1 MTDRKPDE
9 NLMNSPVWEAINR
22 TLHILMFFR
31 MTCLFSMD
39 FSTEYMLSTLWFR
52 MFPHNYS
59 YIPVVPHKAV
69 AEVSE

>member
-9 NLMNSPVWEAINR
+9 NLMNSPVWEPINR

-39 FSTEYMLSTLWFR
+39 FTTKYMLALWFR
-52 MFPHNYS
+52 LNTQLSTVDRGF
-59 YIPVVPHKAV
+59 VV
-69 AEVSE
+69 S